1 MTACLS
7 PNCDTCP
14 IRQAR
19 GFCNLPPE
27 AQDFFEAN
35 SLSMEYPRGAVMF
48 REGDRSTAIFILCSG
63 RVKVTAS
70 SREGRTMI
78 LRLAGAGSVLGMS
91 AALSEELYETTV
103 EALESCHVRILRSS
117 ALAALLRDY
126 PQAAMAMARTLAG
139 EYRAAFEEAR
149 RIALPSS
156 PAGRI
161 ACLLLD
167 WLGSEK
173 GARKADTITM
183 TLTHDELASMTAT
196 TRETVTR
203 TLSRF
208 KKDGVIKTHGV
219 AFTVLQPSVLHQ
231 LSAC

>member
-1 MTACLS
+1 MPACFNT
-7 PNCDTCP
+7 NCDSCP
-14 IRQAR
+14 IRRAHA
-19 GFCNLPPE
+19 FCNLPKK
-27 AQDFFEAN
+27 AQDFLEEN
-35 SLSMEYPRGAVMF
+35 SISMEYPRGAVLF
-48 REGDRSTAIFILCSG
+48 REGDRSNAIFTLCSG
-63 RVKVTAS
+63 RVKVSAS
-70 SREGRTMI
+70 SREGRVMI

-91 AALSEELYETTV
+91 AAFSEEPYETTV
-103 EALESCHVRILRSS
+103 EALEPCRVRVLRTS
-117 ALAALLRDY
+117 ALAILLRDC
-126 PQAAMAMARTLAG
+126 PQAAIAMARTLAG
-139 EYRAAFEEAR
+139 EYKAAFEEAR
-149 RIALPSS
+149 RIALPAS

-161 ACLLLD
+161 ASLLLD
-167 WLGSEK
+167 WLASER

-208 KKDGVIKTHGV
+208 KKDGIIKTHGV

>member
-1 MTACLS
+1 MPACLS
-7 PNCDTCP
+7 PNCNSCP
-14 IRQAR
+14 IRQAHA
-19 GFCNLPPE
+19 FCNLSKE
-27 AQDFFEAN
+27 AQDFLEAN
-35 SLSMEYPRGAVMF
+35 SISMEYPRGAVLF
-48 REGDRSTAIFILCSG
+48 REGDRANAIFTLCSG
-63 RVKVTAS
+63 RVKVSAS
-70 SREGRTMI
+70 SREGRVMI
-78 LRLAGAGSVLGMS
+78 LRLAGSGSVLGMS
-91 AALSEELYETTV
+91 AAFSEEPYESTV
-103 EALESCHVRILRSS
+103 EALEPCHVRVLRTS
-117 ALAALLRDY
+117 ALAVLLRDY

-139 EYRAAFEEAR
+139 EYKAAFEEAR
-149 RIALPSS
+149 RIALPGS

-167 WLGSEK
+167 WLASEK
-173 GARKADTITM
+173 GARKPDTIMM

-208 KKDGVIKTHGV
+208 KKDGIIKTHGV